1 MIAGLYDLFQ
11 ERWVSSKGGT
21 VWLYSDP
28 HFGDKELAAGVPGRP
43 SDEEQIKMINSK
55 VGKKDVLII
64 LGDVGDVEC
73 AKKLKGYKV
82 LIMGNHDAG
91 KTNYKEAFD
100 EIYEGALMI
109 GEKLIL
115 SHEPVEILFA
125 LNLHGHVHDRRAKS
139 DEHHINL
146 CSDVINYTPVN
157 FNQLMKSGP
166 TSKIETIHR
175 VTIDKATKRK
185 KDRKLRQARL

>member
-1 MIAGLYDLFQ
+1 MIPGLYDLFQ
-11 ERWVSSKGGT
+11 EKWVKSKGGT
-21 VWLYSDP
+21 IWMISDP
-28 HFGDKELAAGVPGRP
+28 HFGDKELTAGVPDRP
-43 SDEEQIKMINSK
+43 SDEDQIKMINSK

-91 KTNYKEAFD
+91 KTNYQEAFN

-115 SHEPVEILFA
+115 SHEPIDISFA
-125 LNLHGHVHDRRAKS
+125 LNLHGHVHDRKAKT
-139 DEHHINL
+139 DEHHINF
-146 CSDVINYTPVN
+146 CSDVIGYTPIN

-166 TSKIETIHR
+166 TSKIETVHR
-175 VTIDKATKRK
+175 TTIDKATKRK
-185 KDRKLRQARL
+185 KGRK